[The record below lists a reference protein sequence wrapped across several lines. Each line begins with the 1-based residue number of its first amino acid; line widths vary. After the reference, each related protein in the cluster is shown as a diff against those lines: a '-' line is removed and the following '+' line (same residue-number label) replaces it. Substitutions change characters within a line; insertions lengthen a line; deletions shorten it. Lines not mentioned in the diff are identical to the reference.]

1 MVEECLKIGRGSY
14 CQYSDRI
21 TSRKLQRQLS
31 DTLRMPGSLST
42 LPQEDDGII
51 KKPRVPKDSEF
62 LKMLKRE

>member
-14 CQYSDRI
+14 CQYFDRI

-31 DTLRMPGSLST
+31 DTFRMPGSLST

-51 KKPRVPKDSEF
+51 KKTQSPEG
-62 LKMLKRE
+62 L

>member
-51 KKPRVPKDSEF
+51 
-62 LKMLKRE
+62 